1 MKKQLLIAAV
11 AASIT
16 SVAMADISISG
27 ASKVN
32 AKGGTY
38 TMEADVTIKGKSG
51 DTGVVAQISLDDI
64 TNANNTVEQLYATS
78 TVAGIAVKVGKYK
91 TGKGEL
97 GHAGGNTANR
107 VSASTSFGG
116 VKLGYSDKSGDAG
129 TDVSIS
135 GTIAGLALS
144 HKIKD
149 TSTETK
155 ASGSM
160 GGVSVSAHTKETDGG
175 DTDTSVTLKTEV
187 QGISLTYVDTTSDAG
202 TKMDGFIG
210 KATGTTVLAASAI
223 GISTSIAGNKV
234 TLKSIDINGTDN
246 KKLIVTRKLASGATF
261 EATYDDNADSLDL
274 ELAVKF

>member
-1 MKKQLLIAAV
+1 MKNTKQLLIAAV
-11 AASIT
+11 AASMT

-38 TMEADVTIKGKSG
+38 TMEADVTVTGKSG
-51 DTGVVAQISLDDI
+51 DTSVVAQISLDGG
-64 TNANNTVEQLYATS
+64 NVVEQLYAKS

-91 TGKGEL
+91 SGKGEL
-97 GHAGGNTANR
+97 GTAGGNTANR

-116 VKLGYSDKSGDAG
+116 VKLGYTDVSGDAG

-135 GTIAGLALS
+135 GTIAGVKIS

-149 TSTETK
+149 TATETK

-160 GGVSVSAHTKETDGG
+160 GGVSVSAHTKDNDNGN
-175 DTDTSVTLKTEV
+175 TDTSVTLKTEV

-210 KATGTTVLAASAI
+210 KSTAATVTAASAI

>member
-160 GGVSVSAHTKETDGG
+160 GGVSVSAHTKDNDNGN
-175 DTDTSVTLKTEV
+175 TDTSVTLKTEV

-234 TLKSIDINGTDN
+234 TLKSIDIDGTDN
-246 KKLIVTRKLASGATF
+246 KKLIVTRALASGATF
-261 EATYDDNADSLDL
+261 EATYDDNADTLDL